1 MENMNK
7 IKALEKLADSRKG
20 YLLTSEV
27 LKSGISKPTLAK
39 FVQNK
44 KMERVGHGIFVSED
58 TWYDELYILGI
69 QNSRIIY
76 SHETA
81 LQLHGLMEHESNTVN
96 VTVPTGYNATHL
108 RKRGLNV
115 HQAKAELYEMGL
127 SYKETNYGNMVQLYD
142 KERTICDIIK
152 NKENMDIQ
160 IFQHVLKEYMQSQ
173 GKNLHQLMFYARK
186 MKLES
191 VVRNYT
197 EVML

>member
-1 MENMNK
+1 MNK

-27 LKSGISKPTLAK
+27 LKSGISKTTLAK

-58 TWYDELYILGI
+58 AWYDELYILGI

-160 IFQHVLKEYMQSQ
+160 IFQHALKEYMQSQ
-173 GKNLHQLMFYARK
+173 GKNLHQLMLYARK